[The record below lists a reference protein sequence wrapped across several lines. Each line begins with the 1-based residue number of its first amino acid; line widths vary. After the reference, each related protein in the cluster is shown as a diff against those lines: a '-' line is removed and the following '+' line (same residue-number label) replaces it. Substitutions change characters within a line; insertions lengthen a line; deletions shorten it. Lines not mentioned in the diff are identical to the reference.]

1 MLTNTQL
8 RYKEAT
14 PVCDTSIMA
23 AGDIICSA
31 TQIEG
36 ATLAPQQTA
45 YLTGFDIFDLDDNTA
60 IEMRIVGMS
69 TSTTLGTVNGAPS
82 ISDANACTEL
92 LFDITVAAAD
102 WHDMGGFKYV
112 RVDPAK
118 MPVPIYTAASS
129 TSIWVTLM
137 VGSAGT
143 PTYSASGLVVR
154 AWFQDM
160 YNGSY

>member
-1 MLTNTQL
+1 MLSRTQL
-8 RYKEAT
+8 RYVEAT
-14 PVCDTSIMA
+14 PVCDTSGLA

-31 TQIEG
+31 TAIAG
-36 ATLAPQQTA
+36 ATLAENQTA
-45 YLTGFDIFDLDDNTA
+45 YMTGLDIWDLDDNTA

-82 ISDANACTEL
+82 ISDANACTEM
-92 LFDITVAAAD
+92 LFDITVVAAD

-129 TSIWVTLM
+129 TTIYVTLL
-137 VGSAGT
+137 VGASGT
-143 PTYSASGLVVR
+143 PTYTASGLVLR

-160 YNGSY
+160 TPGY